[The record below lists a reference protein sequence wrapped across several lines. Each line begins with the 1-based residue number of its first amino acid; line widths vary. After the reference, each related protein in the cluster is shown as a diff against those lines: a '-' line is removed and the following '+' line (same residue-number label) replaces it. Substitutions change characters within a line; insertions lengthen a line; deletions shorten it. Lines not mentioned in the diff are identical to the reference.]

1 MKFSFYINEVHDLSK
16 GKPFRLV
23 FKNKFSHALG
33 QDLNHHK
40 ALSHGFLKYINP
52 LQRMLL

>member
-1 MKFSFYINEVHDLSK
+1 MKFSFYISEVHGLIK
-16 GKPFRLV
+16 GKPFGLV

-33 QDLNHHK
+33 QGLNHHK
-40 ALSHGFLKYINP
+40 ALSHSFLKYINP